1 MEAFR
6 LAFIVIII
14 ISTKLQSLSASLVS
28 SYQNMLESIWR

>member
-6 LAFIVIII
+6 LAFIVII

-28 SYQNMLESIWR
+28 SYQNILESIWR